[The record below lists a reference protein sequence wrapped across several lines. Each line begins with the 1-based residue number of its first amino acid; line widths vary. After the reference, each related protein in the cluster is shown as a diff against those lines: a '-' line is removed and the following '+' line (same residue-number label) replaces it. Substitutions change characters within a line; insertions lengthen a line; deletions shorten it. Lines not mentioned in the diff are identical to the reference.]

1 MQHQSFAD
9 VFYLK
14 KKKKVRDF
22 GIEVNQ
28 PKVSVL

>member
-14 KKKKVRDF
+14 KKDRDF

-28 PKVSVL
+28 PKVSAL